1 MNAHSIL
8 AMDERRGRQWSAVWA
23 LRYRQWTSATAGG
36 AVTSLPFGPLRYR
49 AWTNGVEP
57 EPPQPEP
64 TPGGRRGEPFLRL
77 DLAKYE
83 LIERDDTE
91 IVAFLASLL
100 ASGALH

>member
-1 MNAHSIL
+1 ML
-8 AMDERRGRQWSAVWA
+8 TRYWQWTSAGADSGVPFGP
-23 LRYRQWTSATAGG
+23 LRYRQWTSAPSGT